1 MSPETPEKRK
11 LPSKPWMR
19 LAGAG
24 MELAATVILLSAVGY
39 LLDRWFGVE
48 DRLNTFFFAVGA
60 FGLAMYRFIRLSLRV
75 SEEQRELERQRQ
87 DDAG

>member
-1 MSPETPEKRK
+1 MSSETPEKRK
-11 LPSKPWMR
+11 SPDKPWMR

-24 MELAATVILLSAVGY
+24 MELAATVIFFAAVGY
-39 LLDRWFGVE
+39 LLDRWFAME
-48 DRLNTFFFAVGA
+48 QRLNTAFFAVGA

-75 SEEQRELERQRQ
+75 SEEQRAHEQQRQ